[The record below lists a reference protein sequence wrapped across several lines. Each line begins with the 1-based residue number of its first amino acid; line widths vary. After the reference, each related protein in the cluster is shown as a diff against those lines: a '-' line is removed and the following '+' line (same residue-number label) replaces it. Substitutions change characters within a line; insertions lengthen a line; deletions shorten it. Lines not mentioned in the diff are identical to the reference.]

1 MPKRLK
7 QIKKNRKR
15 FPKVSESF
23 PMARKKISYIEL
35 EQLVREGNG
44 VSQIAHKMG
53 MTKGAVSKA
62 LKRMNVAVSKDIAL
76 RSAPEVVAQKINT
89 LEQLGKINTY
99 ANELLDLLMKW
110 NRGDAAALQILEGQ
124 VSKKKVRIGD
134 QEEFIKEYKFS
145 DPRQLALRAMSE
157 IRSQLHLQ
165 MELFKTLYNAEEVA
179 NFQKIVLEEIAYV
192 APEVRD
198 RILQRLTDRRFTKS
212 TLQRS

>member
-44 VSQIAHKMG
+44 VSQIARKMG

-76 RSAPEVVAQKINT
+76 RSAPEVVAQKVNT

-110 NRGDAAALQILEGQ
+110 NRGDAEALQILEGQ

>member
-1 MPKRLK
+1 M
-7 QIKKNRKR
+7 
-15 FPKVSESF
+15 
-23 PMARKKISYIEL
+23 
-35 EQLVREGNG
+35 VREGNG
-44 VSQIAHKMG
+44 VSQIARKMG

-76 RSAPEVVAQKINT
+76 RSAPEVVAQKVNT

-110 NRGDAAALQILEGQ
+110 NRGDAEALQILEGQ

>member
-44 VSQIAHKMG
+44 VSQIARKMG

-76 RSAPEVVAQKINT
+76 RSAPEVVAQKVNT
-89 LEQLGKINTY
+89 LEQLGKINIY

-110 NRGDAAALQILEGQ
+110 NRGDAEALQILEGQ

>member
-1 MPKRLK
+1 
-7 QIKKNRKR
+7 
-15 FPKVSESF
+15 
-23 PMARKKISYIEL
+23 MARKKISYIEL

-44 VSQIAHKMG
+44 VSQIARKIG

-76 RSAPEVVAQKINT
+76 RSAPEVVAQKIDT

-110 NRGDAAALQILEGQ
+110 NRGDKEALQILESQ
-124 VSKKKVRIGD
+124 VSQKKVRIGD
-134 QEEFIKEYKFS
+134 QEEFVKEYKFT

-157 IRSQLHLQ
+157 VRGQLSLQ

-179 NFQKIVLEEIAYV
+179 NFQKIVLEEIANE
-192 APEVRD
+192 APEVRN
-198 RILQRLTDRRFTKS
+198 RILQRLTNRRLAKS
-212 TLQRS
+212 TLQCS

>member
-1 MPKRLK
+1 
-7 QIKKNRKR
+7 
-15 FPKVSESF
+15 
-23 PMARKKISYIEL
+23 MARKKISYIEL

-44 VSQIAHKMG
+44 VSQIARKMG

-76 RSAPEVVAQKINT
+76 RSAPEVVAQKVNT
-89 LEQLGKINTY
+89 LEQLGKINIY

-110 NRGDAAALQILEGQ
+110 NRGDAEALQILEGQ

-134 QEEFIKEYKFS
+134 KEEFVKEFKFS